1 MQERESS
8 QKIKIKKNYSEI
20 IKTKS
25 KKTCASKRE
34 IMRVVAF
41 RLEDQIKVAKKYEFR
56 NWGQSAGIR
65 RVKRGSV

>member
-1 MQERESS
+1 M
-8 QKIKIKKNYSEI
+8 
-20 IKTKS
+20 KTKS
-25 KKTCASKRE
+25 KKTRASKRE

-65 RVKRGSV
+65 RLKRIQYNSFSKVSYTFFHA